1 MSENEKLPPPVNLK
15 HRIIGAVIL
24 VSLAVIFLP
33 MIFSERETPS
43 ELKAISEIPGK
54 SAAPDAVPAPAPPS
68 TTPPA
73 PVVEPS
79 APEKKATAE
88 TKHSVPVVSK
98 APARPVPAPAK
109 PAKGWAVQV
118 GVFAN
123 TANATK
129 LADKLKGQGHR
140 VLLENIAQ
148 GSEKRVRLRVG
159 PFADKA
165 AAQQAQA
172 KIQKTNSITGTVQA
186 YP

>member
-33 MIFSERETPS
+33 LIFSEREPPA

-54 SAAPDAVPAPAPPS
+54 GEAPDATPAPAPSSAAEYAPPTPVPEVS
-68 TTPPA
+68 TAVPEKTSA
-73 PVVEPS
+73 
-79 APEKKATAE
+79 APEK
-88 TKHSVPVVSK
+88 
-98 APARPVPAPAK
+98 APAKTASAGAK

-123 TANATK
+123 TANAAK
-129 LADKLKGQGHR
+129 LADKLKGQGHH

-148 GSEKRVRLRVG
+148 GGEKRVRLRVG
-159 PFADKA
+159 PFADKT

-172 KIQKTNSITGTVQA
+172 KIQKANGIAGAIQA

>member
-1 MSENEKLPPPVNLK
+1 MSENEKLPPSVNLK

-33 MIFSERETPS
+33 MIFSEREPPA
-43 ELKAISEIPGK
+43 ELKAISDIPGK
-54 SAAPDAVPAPAPPS
+54 GAEPDVAPVPPS
-68 TTPPA
+68 TTAPA

-79 APEKKATAE
+79 VPEKKPTTE
-88 TKHSVPVVSK
+88 TKPPAPVVSK
-98 APARPVPAPAK
+98 VPAKTTPAATT

-123 TANATK
+123 AANAAK
-129 LADKLKGQGHR
+129 LADKLKGQGYR
-140 VLLENIAQ
+140 VILENIAQ

-172 KIQKTNSITGTVQA
+172 KIQKTNGIAGAIQA

>member
-54 SAAPDAVPAPAPPS
+54 SAAPDAVSAPVPPS

-79 APEKKATAE
+79 VPEKKPAAE
-88 TKHSVPVVSK
+88 IKSPVPAVSK
-98 APARPVPAPAK
+98 APAKAVPAPAK
-109 PAKGWAVQV
+109 LAKGWAVQV

-123 TANATK
+123 TANAAK
-129 LADKLKGQGHR
+129 LADKLKGQGHH

-172 KIQKTNSITGTVQA
+172 KIQKANGIVGAVQT

>member
-1 MSENEKLPPPVNLK
+1 MSENEKLSPPVNLK

-33 MIFSERETPS
+33 MIFSEREPPA

-54 SAAPDAVPAPAPPS
+54 GPEPGVAPAPPS
-68 TTPPA
+68 ATPPA

-79 APEKKATAE
+79 VSQKKPTVETRPPAPAA
-88 TKHSVPVVSK
+88 SK
-98 APARPVPAPAK
+98 APAKTAPVAAMPAR
-109 PAKGWAVQV
+109 GWAVQV

-123 TANATK
+123 AANAAK
-129 LADKLKGQGHR
+129 LADKLKGQGHH

-159 PFADKA
+159 PFADKT
-165 AAQQAQA
+165 AAQQAQV
-172 KIQKTNSITGTVQA
+172 KIQKANGIAGAVQA

>member
-1 MSENEKLPPPVNLK
+1 MSENEKFPPPVNLK

-33 MIFSERETPS
+33 MIFSEREPPA
-43 ELKAISEIPGK
+43 EFKAISEIPGK
-54 SAAPDAVPAPAPPS
+54 GETPDATPAPASSSAEYAPPTPVSEVS
-68 TTPPA
+68 TA
-73 PVVEPS
+73 V
-79 APEKKATAE
+79 PEKAPT
-88 TKHSVPVVSK
+88 VPAYEK
-98 APARPVPAPAK
+98 APAKTAAVGAK

-123 TANATK
+123 AANAAK
-129 LADKLKGQGHR
+129 FADKLKSQGHR
-140 VLLENIAQ
+140 VVLEKVAQ

-172 KIQKTNSITGTVQA
+172 KIQKANGIAGAIQA

>member
-1 MSENEKLPPPVNLK
+1 MSENEKLSPTVNLK

-33 MIFSERETPS
+33 MIFSEREPPA

-54 SAAPDAVPAPAPPS
+54 GAAPDVAPAPPS
-68 TTPPA
+68 AAPPA
-73 PVVEPS
+73 PVVEP
-79 APEKKATAE
+79 AVPGKKPTAE
-88 TKHSVPVVSK
+88 TKPPVPAVSK
-98 APARPVPAPAK
+98 APAKAAPAPAV

-123 TANATK
+123 AANAAK
-129 LADKLKGQGHR
+129 LADKLKAQGHH
-140 VLLENIAQ
+140 VLTDNIAQ
-148 GSEKRVRLRVG
+148 SGEKRVRLRVG
-159 PFADKA
+159 PFADKV

-172 KIQKTNSITGTVQA
+172 KIQKANGIAGAVQA

>member
-33 MIFSERETPS
+33 IIFSEREPPA
-43 ELKAISEIPGK
+43 ELKAISEIPGRGATSGVP
-54 SAAPDAVPAPAPPS
+54 SAPAPSSAEYAPPAPVSEISTAVPEKTPAVPAP
-68 TTPPA
+68 
-73 PVVEPS
+73 E
-79 APEKKATAE
+79 
-88 TKHSVPVVSK
+88 K
-98 APARPVPAPAK
+98 APAKAAVVGAK

-123 TANATK
+123 TANAAK
-129 LADKLKGQGHR
+129 LADKLKGQGHH

-159 PFADKA
+159 PFADKV

-172 KIQKTNSITGTVQA
+172 RIQKASGVAGTVQA